1 MEMIWKCVE
10 NIMMQAQIVN
20 VIGSAYI
27 DIDRV
32 TTANN
37 MLYHLYW
44 SGKFGIKL
52 YFLSI
57 VDTDKKTCPAM
68 IISSSKRRI
77 VKYMRE
83 LIREDNKVV

>member
-1 MEMIWKCVE
+1 MEMIWKVIS

-20 VIGSAYI
+20 LIGPDYI

-37 MLYHLYW
+37 TLYHLYW

-52 YFLSI
+52 YFLGI
-57 VDTDKKTCPAM
+57 VDLDKKTCKEM

-77 VKYMRE
+77 EKFMRA
-83 LIREDNKVV
+83 LIQQDNKVV